1 MKFEV
6 PEIFKCNYTPRNI
19 PKGVFLLPLT
29 LLIIVVLFPLIRNL
43 NLSSYKIYSSRS
55 ETTPTTTSTTTRTCN
70 ISIGNWKPYLGGP
83 YYNNETCHFMNDRQ
97 NCLKQ
102 GRPDRDFMKLR
113 WKPNECELPLFDA
126 TLFLKL
132 VKGKSMVFVG
142 DSIGRNQM
150 DSLLCLLNTVAHP
163 EDVTTKYALKDENYF
178 KWWFYADY
186 NFTLA
191 ILWSPFLVKS
201 DYNYL
206 NDTAFYKAQNLYL
219 DEADKAWVSQIENSD
234 YVIISTGQWFF
245 RPLTFYENGQI
256 VGCQRCQENM
266 TEPNLYGYRFAFR
279 TALRTIGNLKG
290 FKGMTFLVTH
300 SPNHFENGDWYN
312 GGACNRKKPFTKEE
326 RHEYE
331 RGYFLKE
338 LYQIQVEE
346 FRAAE
351 KEGRKKGLNFGLIDI
366 SEVMSMR
373 PDGHPNRY
381 GNVNGTNKKINDCV
395 HWCLPGPVDTWN
407 EFLLYMM
414 RLES

>member
-6 PEIFKCNYTPRNI
+6 PEILKCNFAARNI
-19 PKGVFLLPLT
+19 SKGSLLLPLT
-29 LLIIVVLFPLIRNL
+29 LLVFLVIFPLIRSFNQ
-43 NLSSYKIYSSRS
+43 SSYKIYGSSNT
-55 ETTPTTTSTTTRTCN
+55 ETTETIRRCN
-70 ISIGNWKPYLGGP
+70 ISIGNWAPYLEGP

-97 NCLKQ
+97 NCLMH
-102 GRPDRDFMKLR
+102 GRPDRDFLNWR
-113 WKPNECELPLFDA
+113 WKPDGCVLPLFDA

-132 VKGKSMVFVG
+132 VRGKSMVFVG

-150 DSLLCLLNTVAHP
+150 DSLLCLLNSVAHP
-163 EDVTTKYALKDENYF
+163 DDITAKHVSKDENYF

-201 DYNYL
+201 NYNYL

-219 DEADKAWVSQIENSD
+219 DEADKAWVSRIQNYD

-256 VGCQRCQENM
+256 VGCQRCQENL
-266 TEPNLYGYRFAFR
+266 TEPNLYGYKMAFR
-279 TALRTIGNLKG
+279 TALRTIANLEW
-290 FKGMTFLVTH
+290 FKGSTFLVTH

-312 GGACNRKKPFTKEE
+312 GGACNRTKPFTKEE
-326 RHEYE
+326 RHEYIA
-331 RGYFLKE
+331 GDFLTE
-338 LYQIQVEE
+338 LNQIQVEE
-346 FRAAE
+346 FNAAE
-351 KEGRKKGLNFGLIDI
+351 KEARKKGLHFGLIDI
-366 SEVMSMR
+366 SEVMAIR

-381 GNVNGTNKKINDCV
+381 GNVPEKNKTVNDCV

-407 EFLLYMM
+407 EFLLYIM
-414 RLES
+414 RMKSKN